1 MKGSLSADTLDRV
14 VVNALAKFELE
25 QRVKEQQ
32 LRLAEKVDE
41 LQDALDHVRTLQGLL
56 PICMHCKKIRD
67 DEGSWDQIRNISAT
81 IQT

>member
-41 LQDALDHVRTLQGLL
+41 LQDALDHVRTL
-56 PICMHCKKIRD
+56 
-67 DEGSWDQIRNISAT
+67 
-81 IQT
+81 